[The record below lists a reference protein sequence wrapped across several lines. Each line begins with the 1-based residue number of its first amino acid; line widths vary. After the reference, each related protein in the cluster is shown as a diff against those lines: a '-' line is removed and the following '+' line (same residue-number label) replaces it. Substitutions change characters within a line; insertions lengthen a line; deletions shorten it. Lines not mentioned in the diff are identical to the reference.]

1 MEWVGGHQ
9 KTELWQEA
17 SGPINL
23 VAVIQET
30 VRYISTRKRPR
41 KWLLRTL
48 TGSGSPKTACLPR
61 LLWWHYPQQTPAR
74 SVPGHFGTM
83 TYALISAQG
92 YSRVD
97 SLRAALQKI
106 PSDVLWEVLDNAIIP
121 ILQDRSAEIMDDI
134 VSVIEDKFDVYLSN
148 PPPPDLNTRLMRREF
163 STLFEDL
170 QRLSEDGA
178 ASRETDW
185 EEWGTT
191 LEQVADS
198 FKYWLERIWLCVWEY
213 ESVQLL
219 RCKECVDFPVQL
231 LL

>member
-1 MEWVGGHQ
+1 MERVGGHQ

-23 VAVIQET
+23 VASLHPEDGQ
-30 VRYISTRKRPR
+30 VRDTTARKRPPE
-41 KWLLRTL
+41 WLLQTL
-48 TGSGSPKTACLPR
+48 TGSGSPKTACLPQLR
-61 LLWWHYPQQTPAR
+61 LDHPRQIPAV
-74 SVPGHFGTM
+74 SVPSYFGTNIRVM
-83 TYALISAQG
+83 ITVED
-92 YSRVD
+92 YSRVH

-106 PSDVLWEVLDNAIIP
+106 PSDVLWDVLDNAVIP
-121 ILQDRSAEIMDDI
+121 RLHAHSAEIMDDI
-134 VSVIEDKFDVYLSN
+134 AEVIEDKFDIYLSN

-178 ASRETDW
+178 SSRETDW

-213 ESVQLL
+213 ECVQLL
-219 RCKECVDFPVQL
+219 GCKKYVELPI
-231 LL
+231 